1 MDGQR
6 IITSRESI
14 VADDVPGSIAIIG
27 GGAIGVEFAYIYRMY
42 GADVTIIELL
52 PRIVPNE
59 DEEISQ
65 QLERA
70 FTRHGIKMQTGAGVT
85 AAQPDATGVTLT
97 IEKDGATETARFDK
111 VLVAIGVQ
119 PNTEDLGL
127 ESVGVATDRGYVTI
141 DDRMATNVPGIYAVG
156 DVTGKLALAHVAF
169 AQGVTAV
176 EAIAGEETQPLDY
189 TFMPRATYCH
199 PQVASFGLTEAQARE
214 QGYDVKIGRFNV
226 QGSGKAV
233 AMGENDGLV
242 KLVIDANYGEL
253 LGGHMCGPEVTELLA
268 ELQMTHLLEGT
279 TLELGWAVH
288 AHPSVAEMVHEA
300 ALDAEGPPLP
310 YVARRPHLIQTPRGS
325 PMLKAADV
333 PELTKTD
340 LLGFYRQMKLIREF
354 ERESER
360 QYTRGNI
367 KGFLHVY
374 NGEEAIAVGAINTL
388 REDDYIVTHYRDHGQ
403 ALARGMGSKEVM
415 AELMGIHRLQQRQ
428 GRLHALFSSERN
440 FMGGYA
446 IVGGQLCIA
455 AGIGLASSI
464 GATTRWF
471 FAFSRRRRHEG
482 EFHEAMNLAAI
493 WNLPV
498 IFFCEHN
505 LYGMGASSKET
516 LVMWDPSRDG
526 RPYGMDRYEVDGN
539 DVLEVRDLMQKI
551 NAASAPARAPPS
563 SSLAPTA
570 CAAIP
575 SPTRPTIAPTMK

>member
-1 MDGQR
+1 MATDSEYDVAVIGGGPGGYVAAIRAGQLGLKACVIEKEALGGVCLNWGCIPSKALLKNAEVVSYVQRADQFGLSFDNFHADYTVAVKRSRQVVDRMTRGVAFLLRKNNVEHISGTARIAAANAIDVADSDGQTTRIRARNVIIATGARPRSIPPLPVDGQR

-70 FTRHGIKMQTGAGVT
+70 FTRHGINMQTGAGVT

-127 ESVGVATDRGYVTI
+127 ETVGVATERGYITI

-214 QGYDVKIGRFNV
+214 QGYDVKVGRFNV
-226 QGSGKAV
+226 QASGKAV

-279 TLELGWAVH
+279 TIELGWAVH

-300 ALDAEGPPLP
+300 ALDAEGR
-310 YVARRPHLIQTPRGS
+310 A
-325 PMLKAADV
+325 
-333 PELTKTD
+333 
-340 LLGFYRQMKLIREF
+340 
-354 ERESER
+354 
-360 QYTRGNI
+360 
-367 KGFLHVY
+367 LH
-374 NGEEAIAVGAINTL
+374 
-388 REDDYIVTHYRDHGQ
+388 
-403 ALARGMGSKEVM
+403 M
-415 AELMGIHRLQQRQ
+415 
-428 GRLHALFSSERN
+428 
-440 FMGGYA
+440 
-446 IVGGQLCIA
+446 
-455 AGIGLASSI
+455 
-464 GATTRWF
+464 
-471 FAFSRRRRHEG
+471 
-482 EFHEAMNLAAI
+482 
-493 WNLPV
+493 
-498 IFFCEHN
+498 
-505 LYGMGASSKET
+505 
-516 LVMWDPSRDG
+516 
-526 RPYGMDRYEVDGN
+526 
-539 DVLEVRDLMQKI
+539 
-551 NAASAPARAPPS
+551 
-563 SSLAPTA
+563 
-570 CAAIP
+570 
-575 SPTRPTIAPTMK
+575 

>member
-1 MDGQR
+1 MATDSEYDVAVIGGGPGGYVAAIRAGQLGLKACVIEKEALGGVCLNWGCIPSKALLKNAEVVSYVHRADQFGLAFDNFHADYTVAVKRSRQVVDRMTRGVAFLLRKNNVEHIPGTGRITAANAIYVTDSDGQATRVNARNVIIATGARPRSIPPLPVDGQR

-85 AAQPDATGVTLT
+85 NAQADATGVTLT
-97 IEKDGATETARFDK
+97 IEKDGASETDHFDK

-127 ESVGVATDRGYVTI
+127 ESVGVATERGYVTI

-176 EAIAGEETQPLDY
+176 EAISGEETQPLDY
-189 TFMPRATYCH
+189 TYMPRATYCH
-199 PQVASFGLTEAQARE
+199 PQVASFGLTEAQALE

-226 QGSGKAV
+226 QASGKAV

-288 AHPSVAEMVHEA
+288 AHPSIAEMVHEA
-300 ALDAEGPPLP
+300 ALDAEGR
-310 YVARRPHLIQTPRGS
+310 A
-325 PMLKAADV
+325 
-333 PELTKTD
+333 
-340 LLGFYRQMKLIREF
+340 
-354 ERESER
+354 
-360 QYTRGNI
+360 
-367 KGFLHVY
+367 LH
-374 NGEEAIAVGAINTL
+374 
-388 REDDYIVTHYRDHGQ
+388 
-403 ALARGMGSKEVM
+403 M
-415 AELMGIHRLQQRQ
+415 
-428 GRLHALFSSERN
+428 
-440 FMGGYA
+440 
-446 IVGGQLCIA
+446 
-455 AGIGLASSI
+455 
-464 GATTRWF
+464 
-471 FAFSRRRRHEG
+471 
-482 EFHEAMNLAAI
+482 
-493 WNLPV
+493 
-498 IFFCEHN
+498 
-505 LYGMGASSKET
+505 
-516 LVMWDPSRDG
+516 
-526 RPYGMDRYEVDGN
+526 
-539 DVLEVRDLMQKI
+539 
-551 NAASAPARAPPS
+551 
-563 SSLAPTA
+563 
-570 CAAIP
+570 
-575 SPTRPTIAPTMK
+575 